1 MWSAGWTHT
10 GMPMLGRW
18 PIPQVACWDP
28 PSSEA
33 DTGGYAQLVAA
44 MASWGRILGVGVE
57 GTGSYGAGLA
67 RHLGEARIGV
77 VEVNRPNRQLRRR
90 RGKDD
95 HTDAEAAARAAFGGE
110 ATAVPKSGDGPVEWI
125 RMLTVTRRSAVKAR
139 TQAANQIHSLM
150 VCAPEPLKAQLR
162 DLNLKAQVRVC
173 ARLRPSGESSVS
185 YAKQALRRLARR
197 YQTLDA
203 EIRELD
209 VEIKRLCATANPAL
223 LAAHGVG
230 PDSAAALLIAAGDNP
245 ARMKSE
251 RSFAAL
257 CGASPVQASSGRTV
271 RHRLNRGGNR
281 QANSALWPMRYHPD
295 TYRRCHQ
302 RICCQ
307 TPSRRKEPPRDH
319 PMPQTAHRPTNLP
332 PPHQPA
338 TNPELRAT
346 PQPTPTSPHHHH
358 RNRPRSRNPPQ
369 PHLRTRTR
377 PRPQPPPRY
386 PIPELAPQP
395 TTGPTNIDL
404 TNTHTGRGP
413 GPGTGLTH

>member
-1 MWSAGWTHT
+1 M
-10 GMPMLGRW
+10 
-18 PIPQVACWDP
+18 
-28 PSSEA
+28 
-33 DTGGYAQLVAA
+33 
-44 MASWGRILGVGVE
+44 
-57 GTGSYGAGLA
+57 
-67 RHLGEARIGV
+67 
-77 VEVNRPNRQLRRR
+77 NRPNRQLRRR

-95 HTDAEAAARAAFGGE
+95 HTDAEAAARAALGGE

-251 RSFAAL
+251 RFLRCALRCQSRPSVIRTYSPAPSQPGRQPASQQRTMADAQPPGYAPTLPPKNMLPDAKQKERAAPRSSDTSN
-257 CGASPVQASSGRTV
+257 GTSPHKSTASSSTRHQPRTA
-271 RHRLNRGGNR
+271 R
-281 QANSALWPMRYHPD
+281 NSAAD
-295 TYRRCHQ
+295 AN
-302 RICCQ
+302 
-307 TPSRRKEPPRDH
+307 K
-319 PMPQTAHRPTNLP
+319 
-332 PPHQPA
+332 
-338 TNPELRAT
+338 
-346 PQPTPTSPHHHH
+346 PTSPS
-358 RNRPRSRNPPQ
+358 PKPPT
-369 PHLRTRTR
+369 LS
-377 PRPQPPPRY
+377 
-386 PIPELAPQP
+386 EP
-395 TTGPTNIDL
+395 TPAASQ
-404 TNTHTGRGP
+404 HSS
-413 GPGTGLTH
+413 